1 MSQFLYLKKTSI
13 PSWVTVDQR
22 ILRLH
27 WLRRTLLNTQTAQ
40 DNKKPNNNLS
50 FYVIFIEMLIISF
63 YRLTLLQKL
72 LQILFLRFFWTWLA
86 KYVLP
91 TTLPLIFFSVCFA
104 LSKCLPACQKWKWS
118 VSIFRKYY
126 HISASVALI

>member
-27 WLRRTLLNTQTAQ
+27 WLRRTLLNTQIAQ
-40 DNKKPNNNLS
+40 DNKKPNNKLS
-50 FYVIFIEMLIISF
+50 FYVIFIEMLIIISF

-72 LQILFLRFFWTWLA
+72 LQILFLRIFFGHDWLSMSF
-86 KYVLP
+86 
-91 TTLPLIFFSVCFA
+91 LPLFPQSSFLF
-104 LSKCLPACQKWKWS
+104 
-118 VSIFRKYY
+118 VSLFLNVYLHVKNENDL
-126 HISASVALI
+126 SASPENINP